1 MKVHCYKFFFSLC
14 LVAASFQTLQSQSME
29 LPYQEIPESPDNYK
43 AGNVLAR
50 MIDGLGYRYY
60 WATEGLTEK
69 DLAYQPSADGSSTYE
84 TLKHIY
90 GLTNTLLNAHK
101 EVPNV
106 RTPNQAEL
114 DYQSLRKKTL
124 ENLWEAR
131 QLCVGKKAKQIAKLK
146 IVFKRGESTNE
157 FPYWNML
164 NGPLA
169 DAIYH
174 TGQIVM
180 MRRTTGNPINP
191 KVNVFIGK
199 TRD

>member
-1 MKVHCYKFFFSLC
+1 MRMHCYRLLLSFLLVCTSLQ
-14 LVAASFQTLQSQSME
+14 LLQSQTME
-29 LPYQEIPESPDNYK
+29 LPYREIPESPDNYK

-69 DLAYQPSADGSSTYE
+69 DLAYRPSADGSNTIE
-84 TLKHIY
+84 TLKHIH

-101 EVPNV
+101 EVPNI
-106 RTPNQAEL
+106 RSTNQAAL
-114 DYQSLRKKTL
+114 DYQSLRQKTL
-124 ENLWEAR
+124 ENLWAAR

-146 IVFKRGESTNE
+146 IVFQRGESSNE

-174 TGQIVM
+174 TGQVVL
-180 MRRTTGNPINP
+180 MRRASGNPINP
-191 KVNVFIGK
+191 KVSVFTGK
-199 TRD
+199 NRN